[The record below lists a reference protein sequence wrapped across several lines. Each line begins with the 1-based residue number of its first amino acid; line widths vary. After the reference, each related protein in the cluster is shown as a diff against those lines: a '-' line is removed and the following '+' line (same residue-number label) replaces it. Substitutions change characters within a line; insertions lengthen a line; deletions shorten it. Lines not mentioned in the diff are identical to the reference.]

1 MVAMDTCNQEEINQ
15 IECRYR
21 EWPNL
26 RAVSMGESRGSVGF
40 FC

>member
-26 RAVSMGESRGSVGF
+26 RAV
-40 FC
+40 